1 MYDIRK
7 HIGQIP
13 YEILE
18 IFHQY
23 RDNDNGDYIRVQNEI
38 YNAIWDSVGNPFE
51 TAAAGRLWHQ
61 IK

>member
-13 YEILE
+13 CEILE
-18 IFHQY
+18 ISHQY

-51 TAAAGRLWHQ
+51 TAAGRLWHQ